1 MPGRGRAEHS
11 HPFGDEGGLWGSAG
25 CGVQGLGVL
34 GQLQEVRMGLSC
46 LISTVLPSLVPL

>member
-1 MPGRGRAEHS
+1 MGRGRAEHS